1 VQALNASF
9 DLVIFDCD
17 GVLVDSEVISCRA
30 HAETLTRHGYP
41 ITSQQVFDRFL
52 GRSTRQA
59 NHEVEAELGRPLP
72 EDFHTQ
78 LQNELFRAFEADLHA
93 VAHIHAALDAIT
105 QPVCVASSGSPQRMR
120 VTLGHTGLH
129 DRFAPNIFSALQ
141 VQNGKPAPDLFLFAA
156 GQMKA
161 RPERC
166 VVIEDSV
173 PGVTA
178 ACAAGMAVFGFHG
191 GSHCVPGHAATLRTA
206 GAAVTFDDMRQLP
219 GLIGRIGTA
228 ATAS

>member
-1 VQALNASF
+1 M
-9 DLVIFDCD
+9 
-17 GVLVDSEVISCRA
+17 
-30 HAETLTRHGYP
+30 
-41 ITSQQVFDRFL
+41 
-52 GRSTRQA
+52 
-59 NHEVEAELGRPLP
+59 
-72 EDFHTQ
+72 
-78 LQNELFRAFEADLHA
+78 QNELFRAFEADLHA

-120 VTLGHTGLH
+120 VTLGHAGLH

-178 ACAAGMAVFGFHG
+178 SLRRRDGGVRLSRRQPLRARSRRDAAHG
-191 GSHCVPGHAATLRTA
+191 GRG
-206 GAAVTFDDMRQLP
+206 GN
-219 GLIGRIGTA
+219 I
-228 ATAS
+228 